1 MSSLTPFLTSNYN
14 GLSNNRVPQLL
25 KPNTF
30 IKHKNKWVLNVLQ
43 NKYIYYF
50 FNKSHFVFDIKNT
63 CTDIFLVSDIWYEQ
77 HYTVVWFWPWYQ
89 PLCFIDL
96 GKYHSLSWY
105 LGLSL
110 KTTVWYSIIH
120 ICIMCMYRYMYSKS
134 RSHWKWNTNFQ
145 KKS

>member
-1 MSSLTPFLTSNYN
+1 MGKRFFKSIITLYNTWIDSSTKKTLWKHFLDLDLKDRIFLNKFEFWIKNVSSLTHFLTSNYN

-63 CTDIFLVSDIWYEQ
+63 CTDIFLVSGTGIWYE
-77 HYTVVWFWPWYQ
+77 HYTVVWFWPWY
-89 PLCFIDL
+89 
-96 GKYHSLSWY
+96 
-105 LGLSL
+105 
-110 KTTVWYSIIH
+110 
-120 ICIMCMYRYMYSKS
+120 
-134 RSHWKWNTNFQ
+134 
-145 KKS
+145 